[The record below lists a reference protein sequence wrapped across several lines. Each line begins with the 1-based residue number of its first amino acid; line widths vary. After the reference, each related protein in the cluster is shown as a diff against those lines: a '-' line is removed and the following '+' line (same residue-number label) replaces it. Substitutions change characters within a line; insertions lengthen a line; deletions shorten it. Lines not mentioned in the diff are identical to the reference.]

1 MFEYT
6 FNDECNLLI
15 WKPTVQIDIDL
26 AIEVARSISEI
37 ESQRPPFNR
46 FIDLANTSGISLHV
60 TEMEKITQLRQAYT
74 GPKVKAAHYSPQIGR
89 ASCRERV

>member
-46 FIDLANTSGISLHV
+46 FIDLTNTSGISLHV
-60 TEMEKITQLRQAYT
+60 TEMEKLRNCDKPILGQ
-74 GPKVKAAHYSPQIGR
+74 R
-89 ASCRERV
+89 